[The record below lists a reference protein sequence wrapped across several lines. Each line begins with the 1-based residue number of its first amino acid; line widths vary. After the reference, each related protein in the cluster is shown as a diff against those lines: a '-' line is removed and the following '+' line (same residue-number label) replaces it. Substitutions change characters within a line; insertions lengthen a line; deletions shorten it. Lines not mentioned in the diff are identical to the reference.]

1 MGVKTHHVV
10 VQEQGS
16 LGDAGG
22 VLAELTFP
30 F

>member
-16 LGDAGG
+16 LDDAGG